1 MGLGKK
7 DLSEMFELNMIEVFV
22 KMDKNKVFYILLI

>member
-22 KMDKNKVFYILLI
+22 KWLGHGQK